1 MYRNKDVS
9 SDSTARRALFQG
21 PDHQVQIQPVNKTT
35 IGALPENKYLKE
47 DTLIHLMTSLQQQT
61 HQKRLR
67 ILCKHANAEG
77 LAKPN
82 LLLFL

>member
-35 IGALPENKYLKE
+35 IGALPVNKYLQE
-47 DTLIHLMTSLQQQT
+47 DTLIYASDDVPAA
-61 HQKRLR
+61 
-67 ILCKHANAEG
+67 ANPPE
-77 LAKPN
+77 KT
-82 LLLFL
+82 